1 MASRPN
7 HPALAEIA
15 KAGSPAALEAVR
27 LAYLGRSG
35 SLTAELKQ
43 LKDLSEAQRRVVGPK
58 LTAAKRA
65 IEEAVAARALHFAS
79 AERIARVED
88 LDLSR
93 PGVAPRRG
101 SHHPLTLVEREVR
114 KAFGSMNFT
123 FVDGPEVESEHYN
136 FDALNIPADH
146 PARDMWDTFW
156 LEPLKDRAER
166 LLLRTHT
173 SPVQVRFMEENE
185 PPLRIVSI
193 GRVFRYEATDAT
205 HEVNFGQIEG
215 LAVSREAS
223 LTDLKGVI
231 EGFFREFFDGSV
243 DFRYRASYFPF
254 VEPGFEVDVRIGR
267 GPWLEV
273 MGAGMVHQHVFT
285 SAGYKNGEWQGF
297 AFGCG
302 LDRLAMIKHGI
313 TDVRLLY
320 SGDPRVSRQ
329 FN

>member
-1 MASRPN
+1 MASHAT

-15 KAGSPAALEAVR
+15 NAKDPASLEAVR

-35 SLTAELKQ
+35 SLTLELKE
-43 LKDLSEAQRRVVGPK
+43 LKNLTEAQRRVVGPK
-58 LTAAKRA
+58 LTAAKRS
-65 IEEAVAARALHFAS
+65 IEEAIEKRVAHFACS
-79 AERIARVED
+79 VRDERISD

-93 PGVAPRRG
+93 PGTAPKRG
-101 SHHPLTLVEREVR
+101 SYHPLTLVERDVR
-114 KAFGSMNFT
+114 KAFASMNFT

-156 LEPLKDRAER
+156 LEPLKARAER

-223 LTDLKGVI
+223 LTDLKGMI
-231 EGFFREFFDGSV
+231 EGFFREFFDDRVS
-243 DFRYRASYFPF
+243 FRYRASYFPF
-254 VEPGFEVDVRIGR
+254 VEPGFEVDVRIGN

-285 SAGYKNGEWQGF
+285 SAGYKKGEWQGF

-320 SGDPRVSRQ
+320 SGDPRISKQ